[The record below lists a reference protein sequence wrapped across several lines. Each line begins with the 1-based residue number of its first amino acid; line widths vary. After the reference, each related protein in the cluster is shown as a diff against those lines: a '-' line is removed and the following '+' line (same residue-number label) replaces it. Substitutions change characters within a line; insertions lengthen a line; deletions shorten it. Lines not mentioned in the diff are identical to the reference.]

1 LAGTIAKPNH
11 QNVWNVRCF
20 PFVVKE
26 KNERKVL
33 SWKMQVS
40 ERIQHEFFYL
50 DSLTPADFF
59 PEENRFY
66 LGMNESMPWKNEKE
80 AVIQIVQEW
89 KPYMNELTALF
100 KERKNKETKP
110 LMVKGISLFIRLLF
124 WSNNEPTDLK
134 NLQEKLVQFE
144 VKPVNIGERLQFL
157 MQRPTLYHSFI
168 QLSELMVEQ
177 EKIYYKYLV
186 MKKRVNRT

>member
-1 LAGTIAKPNH
+1 
-11 QNVWNVRCF
+11 
-20 PFVVKE
+20 
-26 KNERKVL
+26 
-33 SWKMQVS
+33 MQVS
-40 ERIQHEFFYL
+40 ERLQHGFFYL

-66 LGMNESMPWKNEKE
+66 LGMDESMPWKNEEE

-89 KPYMNELTALF
+89 KPYMNELTTLF
-100 KERKNKETKP
+100 KERKNKEAKP
-110 LMVKGISLFIRLLF
+110 LMIKGISLFIRLLF
-124 WSNNEPTDLK
+124 WSNNESTDLK

-144 VKPVNIGERLQFL
+144 AKPVNIVERLQFL

-168 QLSELMVEQ
+168 QLSELMIEQ

>member
-1 LAGTIAKPNH
+1 
-11 QNVWNVRCF
+11 
-20 PFVVKE
+20 
-26 KNERKVL
+26 
-33 SWKMQVS
+33 MQVS
-40 ERIQHEFFYL
+40 EPLQHEFFYL

-66 LGMNESMPWKNEKE
+66 LGVNESMPWKNEKE

-89 KPYMNELTALF
+89 KLYMNELTALF

-134 NLQEKLVQFE
+134 NLHEKLVLFE
-144 VKPVNIGERLQFL
+144 AKPVNIGERLQFL

-168 QLSELMVEQ
+168 QLSELMIEQ

-186 MKKRVNRT
+186 MKKRVNRH

>member
-1 LAGTIAKPNH
+1 
-11 QNVWNVRCF
+11 
-20 PFVVKE
+20 
-26 KNERKVL
+26 
-33 SWKMQVS
+33 MQVS
-40 ERIQHEFFYL
+40 ERLQHEFFFL

-66 LGMNESMPWKNEKE
+66 LGMDESMPWKNEKE

-89 KPYMNELTALF
+89 KSYMNELTALF

-134 NLQEKLVQFE
+134 NLHEKLVLFE
-144 VKPVNIGERLQFL
+144 AKPVNIGERLQFL

-168 QLSELMVEQ
+168 QLSELMIEQ
-177 EKIYYKYLV
+177 EKIFYKFVV

>member
-1 LAGTIAKPNH
+1 
-11 QNVWNVRCF
+11 
-20 PFVVKE
+20 
-26 KNERKVL
+26 
-33 SWKMQVS
+33 MQVS

>member
-1 LAGTIAKPNH
+1 MN
-11 QNVWNVRCF
+11 
-20 PFVVKE
+20 
-26 KNERKVL
+26 
-33 SWKMQVS
+33 WKMQVS
-40 ERIQHEFFYL
+40 ERLQHEFFYL

-66 LGMNESMPWKNEKE
+66 LGIDESIPWKNEKE
-80 AVIQIVQEW
+80 AVIQIVHEW
-89 KPYMNELTALF
+89 QPYLKELTGLF

-134 NLQEKLVQFE
+134 NLQEKLVLFE
-144 VKPVNIGERLQFL
+144 AKPVNIVERLQFL

-168 QLSELMVEQ
+168 QLSELMIEQ
-177 EKIYYKYLV
+177 EKIFYKYMV